1 MEVAAAAIAFAQG
14 IGMITTGIRTLHSIR
29 QAPVEFMDLLN
40 HLAILNGRAE
50 LLRRSL
56 DTLAGAHSDVP
67 DVDIDTIRHLQVQ
80 FEGVSSQ
87 LNDAATNFIAK
98 SKGLDSQ
105 GRHRIPRIMW
115 QRQQSNLM
123 GLRQRVKQLSSEMT
137 DCLAAMNTS
146 QGVRQ
151 TGLVLDVRAVMEQS
165 FTDVASQ
172 IQHGNTLAER
182 DHESINHIMQQNDT
196 QTALLHSTLANHQ
209 ETGATISRRL
219 DVFET
224 RVETQ
229 LSQVMAH
236 LPPNQHQNS
245 NQITKSSQTR
255 TQFDHTVISVST
267 TLRQTCPPN
276 CRCQCHRTSY
286 ARTPEWL
293 SSVMGS
299 LFVQYKSL
307 PILGIKKCDT
317 PLCKSAS
324 QSSIQLQWCFPR
336 WLVARVLVASISWA
350 SINDEGAA
358 LFLKIPRSIRGF
370 TWLTSTNQDD
380 RAFRG
385 RLMNGTIRPTDI
397 LAEWGQNFL
406 TLCMAEKHWELVE
419 ILLDLGFD
427 PRMKDLTGRCAIHWA
442 RQYKLEGDSNWTP
455 KEIQPTL
462 RHIATMELEDTSPLT
477 MIHQAIRGETTHSLD
492 ECIQMEPQH
501 INTPDDVGFAPLHW
515 AVWKENMA
523 AFQTLITASAN
534 VNQQTSH
541 GRETPLHFACMDH
554 DVDMVQTLL
563 DLGASISLIDS
574 DKWTPLHYAT
584 NQIWG
589 QQKEL
594 DVVQILLDAHADPN
608 YQDGEGSTPL
618 HFLFDNQDVDLDH
631 VAALARALINAGADL
646 EAKNIFERTV
656 LLYTCTKTCKNV
668 PLLIDLGANV
678 KAVDDDGRN
687 MLSTLVDNEKDL
699 EPSSLRPELLVG
711 VDPDARNKDN
721 NTSLGFLAKRVR
733 DPIKWRPLSIR
744 VVVDMVGL
752 ILGTREANW
761 EAGLFLNKKQELE
774 NDGSHARMRQWVMHQ
789 RRLMQRDKSRANYDC
804 DEDDLRG
811 WYEDEYHKSSLSET
825 DDDELHPS
833 DGSGPGDRK
842 TMGDDEEED
851 NDDDDS
857 INERDWSE
865 SENSVTFHDARESLE

>member
-40 HLAILNGRAE
+40 HLSTLNGRAE

-56 DTLAGAHSDVP
+56 DSLAGVHSDVP
-67 DVDIDTIRHLQVQ
+67 DVDIDTIRNLQVQ
-80 FEGVSSQ
+80 FEEISSQ
-87 LNDAATNFIAK
+87 LNDTATNFIAK

-137 DCLAAMNTS
+137 DCLAAINTS

-165 FTDVASQ
+165 FTDIASQ
-172 IQHGNTLAER
+172 IQHGNTLTEQ
-182 DHESINHIMQQNDT
+182 DHESINHIVQQNET

-209 ETGATISRRL
+209 EIGATISRRL

-229 LSQVMAH
+229 LSRVMENLSPDRH
-236 LPPNQHQNS
+236 S
-245 NQITKSSQTR
+245 NRASQGSQTR
-255 TQFDHTVISVST
+255 TQFGHTVISVST

-307 PILGIKKCDT
+307 PILGIKKCDK

-336 WLVARVLVASISWA
+336 WLVARALVASISWS
-350 SINDEGAA
+350 SINDDGAA
-358 LFLKIPRSIRGF
+358 LFLKIPRSIYGF
-370 TWLTSTNQDD
+370 AWLVTSSHDD
-380 RAFRG
+380 RAFIQHY
-385 RLMNGTIRPTDI
+385 MDGTIRPTDI
-397 LAEWGQNFL
+397 LAEWGVNFL
-406 TLCMAEKHWELVE
+406 TVCIDQKYWQLLQ

-442 RQYKLEGDSNWTP
+442 RQYELDGNSNWAP
-455 KEIQPTL
+455 ADVQVTL
-462 RHIATMELEDTSPLT
+462 RQIAAMELEDTSPLT
-477 MIHQAIRGETTHSLD
+477 MIHQVIREDTTHSLD
-492 ECIQMEPQH
+492 ECIQIEPQH

-515 AVWKENMA
+515 AVWKEDMA
-523 AFQTLITASAN
+523 AFQTLVKASAN

-541 GRETPLHFACMDH
+541 VRETPLHFACMH
-554 DVDMVQTLL
+554 HNVDMVQTLL
-563 DLGASISLIDS
+563 DLGASISLVDRN
-574 DKWTPLHYAT
+574 KWTPLHYAT
-584 NQIWG
+584 NQIQG
-589 QQKEL
+589 RQKEM

-608 YQDGEGSTPL
+608 CGDGEGSTPL
-618 HFLFDNQDVDLDH
+618 HLLFDDEVVDLDH
-631 VAALARALINAGADL
+631 VAALARALIDAGADL
-646 EAKNIFERTV
+646 EAKEIYGRTV
-656 LLYTCTKTCKNV
+656 LLWTCAFSCKNM
-668 PLLIDLGANV
+668 PILIDLGANV
-678 KAVDDDGRN
+678 KAVDDNGRN
-687 MLSTLVDNEKDL
+687 MLSNLVNNETDL
-699 EPSSLRPELLVG
+699 EPSLFYPELLVG
-711 VDPDARNKDN
+711 VNPDARHEDN
-721 NTSLGFLAKRVR
+721 ETTLGVMATRVR
-733 DPIKWRPLSIR
+733 DSINWRPLSLR
-744 VVVDMVGL
+744 VVVDMVDL

-761 EAGLFLNKKQELE
+761 AAGLFL
-774 NDGSHARMRQWVMHQ
+774 G
-789 RRLMQRDKSRANYDC
+789 
-804 DEDDLRG
+804 DLLG
-811 WYEDEYHKSSLSET
+811 WTKDEYNESTTSDT

-833 DGSGPGDRK
+833 DGSGSGDWE
-842 TMGDDEEED
+842 TMSEDDDEEEEED
-851 NDDDDS
+851 NDDDNNNGND
-857 INERDWSE
+857 EREWSDG
-865 SENSVTFHDARESLE
+865 ENSITFHDARESLE